1 MKNFSS
7 RNVQCSMFN
16 TQYSVLLLAIIFFIS
31 SCVPS
36 RQYDELQ
43 AREKQCRSE
52 LDSLRTENRNLRS
65 SNDEMKVLVE
75 QLNKDKQTLITDTTQ
90 MGTAM
95 SRLNGLYGEL
105 NKSYDR
111 LIANQD
117 KMLAGSNA
125 ETKKLIAQ
133 LQTTQEELQKKED
146 ALNEKQ
152 RYFDELN
159 GKLLDRENKINEM
172 QSVLSKKDSAV
183 TALKNSVNNAL
194 LGFKDNGLTVSVKN
208 GKVYVSLEERLLFQ
222 SGSTVVDKKGEEAL
236 KQLAKVLEKNPDIN
250 VLIEGHTDNV
260 PIASGPIKD
269 NWDLSVMRATSVVKI
284 MTSNP
289 KVDAARLTAAGRSE
303 YLPIDKASTPE
314 ARKKNRRTEIILTP
328 KLDELFKVLESN

>member
-1 MKNFSS
+1 MKKNFGI
-7 RNVQCSMFN
+7 R
-16 TQYSVLLLAIIFFIS
+16 YLLPLWVMVFLIS

-36 RQYDELQ
+36 RQFDELQ
-43 AREKQCRSE
+43 VREKQCRDE
-52 LDSLRTENRNLRS
+52 VDSLRTENRNLRS
-65 SNDEMKVLVE
+65 SNDEMKANVE
-75 QLNKDKQTLITDTTQ
+75 QLSKDKASLVTDTTN
-90 MGTAM
+90 MGNAM
-95 SRLNGLYGEL
+95 SRLTGLYNEL
-105 NKSYDR
+105 NKSYDH
-111 LIANQD
+111 LISNQD
-117 KMLAGSNA
+117 KMIAGSNA

-133 LQTTQEELQKKED
+133 LQTAQEDLQKKED
-146 ALNEKQ
+146 TLSKTSRALGDKEKYLNE
-152 RYFDELN
+152 LN
-159 GKLLDRENKINEM
+159 ATLRDRENKINEL

-183 TALKNSVNNAL
+183 TALKNSVTNAL

-208 GKVYVSLEERLLFQ
+208 GKVYVSLEDRLLFQ

-236 KQLAKVLEKNPDIN
+236 KQLAKVLEKNSDIN

-269 NWDLSVMRATSVVKI
+269 NWDLSVMRATAVVKI
-284 MTSNP
+284 MTAGT

-303 YLPIDKASTPE
+303 YVPIDKANTPE